1 MTTLKNRVV
10 VVTGATSGIG
20 LATAR
25 LLAALEAH
33 VVMVGRDQA
42 ALGALSTELPG
53 SLAVHADMSQP
64 DDVRTMIRAAHAAR
78 GRIDV
83 LINNAA
89 QGYEGAIAEAESEK
103 YGYLFRLNVLGPMV
117 AMQEVIP
124 LMRAAGSGRIVNVCS
139 PVAKMAL
146 PGLGLYAS
154 TKAAL
159 RTLTLTA
166 RAELASDGITV
177 SVFYP
182 FITST
187 RFGER
192 VLRPANAEPLVL
204 GNAMPDPDTPAFTA
218 QKLIEAIDK
227 HQKEISTRG
236 SWHFLYGMARKRLQ
250 KGSTLAAV

>member
-1 MTTLKNRVV
+1 VKNKVV

-42 ALGALSTELPG
+42 ALDALSIELPG
-53 SLAVHADMSQP
+53 LLAVHADMSQP
-64 DDVRTMIRAAHAAR
+64 DDVCAMIRTAYAAH

-83 LINNAA
+83 LINNCG
-89 QGYEGAIAEAESEK
+89 QGYEGAIAEAEREK
-103 YGYLFRLNVLGPMV
+103 YDYLLRLNVLGPLV
-117 AMQEVIP
+117 AMHEVIP
-124 LMRAAGSGRIVNVCS
+124 LMRAAGVGRIVNVCS

-159 RTLTLTA
+159 RVLTLTA
-166 RAELASDGITV
+166 RAELARDGITV
-177 SVFYP
+177 SLFYP

-192 VLRPANAEPLVL
+192 ALRPANAEPLVL
-204 GNAMPDPDTPAFTA
+204 GNAMPDPDTPAYTA

-227 HQKEISTRG
+227 PQKEFSARKG
-236 SWHFLYGMARKRLQ
+236 WHFLYGMARKRLQ
-250 KGSTLAAV
+250 KRSTVAAV